1 MPRLNREGKKK
12 GRGRINL
19 LMVYVTI
26 SLLKPKFTNL
36 AWLTS
41 YDFCEIKGSS
51 EMRAI
56 VLD

>member
-1 MPRLNREGKKK
+1 MLNREGKKK
-12 GRGRINL
+12 GRGKINL

-26 SLLKPKFTNL
+26 SLLIPKFTNL